1 MKENLR
7 EILTGGQ
14 TFSWKEEEDGLFS
27 AVLNEKVY
35 RIRSLEDASSDA
47 YLREYFDLDYDYEKA
62 MREIAAKDEIL
73 RAAVESTGLLRILKQ
88 DHFIATISFILSQ
101 NNNIKRITGLYDRF
115 CRAFGHEVEPGYFS
129 FPTKKELGNVSAE
142 DFRALGCGFRAP
154 FLVDAVSKADMLD
167 DIESM
172 DFDSAMNA
180 LMNDDTVEL
189 IMLPD
194 DTEQRLKLIMT
205 SEEAWRIIQARGEP
219 PYPST
224 EKIVKH
230 RAHGAYF
237 STCRFP
243 ARILAHRGVAQRR
256 MGSEECFVDAYS
268 IPHEDCPITI
278 IVLPG
283 PVIIRAKDILHCIM
297 ESFAAVGENADAA
310 VSGDIGHDPLPDLR
324 LHIPVPQHLEISMC
338 MHVDEAGRKDKG

>member
-180 LMNDDTVEL
+180 LMTIKGIGPKVASCIL
-189 IMLPD
+189 IFSYQKREGFPMD
-194 DTEQRLKLIMT
+194 VWMKKVMSTYYQGKDKL
-205 SEEAWRIIQARGEP
+205 
-219 PYPST
+219 
-224 EKIVKH
+224 
-230 RAHGAYF
+230 YF
-237 STCRFP
+237 SPYEALSQQYLF
-243 ARILAHRGVAQRR
+243 
-256 MGSEECFVDAYS
+256 SW
-268 IPHEDCPITI
+268 
-278 IVLPG
+278 
-283 PVIIRAKDILHCIM
+283 IR
-297 ESFAAVGENADAA
+297 ESSKKA
-310 VSGDIGHDPLPDLR
+310 
-324 LHIPVPQHLEISMC
+324 
-338 MHVDEAGRKDKG
+338 